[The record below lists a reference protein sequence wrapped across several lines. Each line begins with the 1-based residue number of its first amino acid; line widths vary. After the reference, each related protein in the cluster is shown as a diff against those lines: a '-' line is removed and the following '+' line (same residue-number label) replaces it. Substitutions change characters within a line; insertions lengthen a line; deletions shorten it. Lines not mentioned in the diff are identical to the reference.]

1 MDNTTLNGNV
11 IHWSLEQGTEEWAT
25 LHRGRLTASH
35 ASKLLTPTGR
45 ISAQRNA
52 ILAQVVA
59 EVAGF
64 EDTETTPFT
73 SDWMQRGI
81 DLEAEAR
88 DWYSFASGL
97 DIRQAGFIE
106 GMYIG
111 CSPDGIIVGC
121 GTNHLWDARDAAFL
135 IPLEIKC
142 PKPSTHIKWFIE
154 NELPPEHKAQVHMQM
169 VMLDSP
175 SAHFISYHPQMEP
188 LIVIVERDDFTTA
201 LEVALDNFRNDVEVA
216 LKKIMDVG
224 DD

>member
-1 MDNTTLNGNV
+1 MDNTAFNSNV

-88 DWYSFASGL
+88 DWYSFASGW
-97 DIRQAGFIE
+97 DIKQVGFIE
-106 GMYIG
+106 GEFIG
-111 CSPDGIIVGC
+111 CSPDGVIIGFGENPAIV
-121 GTNHLWDARDAAFL
+121 
-135 IPLEIKC
+135 PVEIKC

-169 VMLDSP
+169 VMLDAP